1 MHLHRITQCSQ
12 EKVDTRELLRQSS
25 PSAEGAEQC
34 QSELHCNRARPIVGS
49 SAVRVTPIPQYSTV
63 ESVGTVRITGAGT
76 CAGPCEFPALGQ
88 ATWALIT
95 VDRDSCYQLV
105 AVIQNSDSEFATV
118 ENRRYVTL
126 SRHSRPKR
134 PQYKRKTSADEAEN
148 RPS

>member
-63 ESVGTVRITGAGT
+63 ESVRTVRITGAGP

-88 ATWALIT
+88 ATWALI
-95 VDRDSCYQLV
+95 QKF
-105 AVIQNSDSEFATV
+105 AVPVYTHEQTQ
-118 ENRRYVTL
+118 RL
-126 SRHSRPKR
+126 GL
-134 PQYKRKTSADEAEN
+134 
-148 RPS
+148 